1 MSHRNDRLVACPLM
15 TDTENS
21 LHPRYTTVAK
31 RLSYLPL
38 RLVPTDRGCG
48 RNDPAPIVGAG
59 VRRMS

>member
-1 MSHRNDRLVACPLM
+1 M
-15 TDTENS
+15 TDSKNS

-31 RLSYLPL
+31 RLLDLPL